1 MTVSASATT
10 ACPVT
15 SALVDAETNA
25 DAEVRTGVEI
35 RTDAEIRTGVE
46 IRTGAEIRTDANAL
60 LELEDA
66 SCGYGGEDVVRKVS
80 FRTHG
85 HENICLLG
93 PNGCGKTTLL
103 RAISGLL
110 PLTGGRVLIDG
121 TDIRHMR
128 QKDISRNIAMMSQ
141 LATVHFSYTV
151 EETVMLGRYVRMKA
165 GLFESPGK
173 EDRRKVRECLEA
185 VEMADL
191 AGRPIDSLSGGQLQR
206 VFLARTLAQ
215 EPRLILLDEP
225 TNHLDLRHQIE
236 LVDHLIRWSETE
248 GRCIIGVLHDIGL
261 ASRLADR
268 LLLMRNGML
277 AADGRTRDI
286 LDGNCLNEVYGLD
299 VRAYMRNM
307 LKQWEPQGGN
317 FHESR

>member
-1 MTVSASATT
+1 MMAAKSETT
-10 ACPVT
+10 
-15 SALVDAETNA
+15 
-25 DAEVRTGVEI
+25 
-35 RTDAEIRTGVE
+35 
-46 IRTGAEIRTDANAL
+46 AL
-60 LELEDA
+60 LELEDV
-66 SCGYGGEDVVRKVS
+66 SCGYGGPDVVRHVS

-85 HENICLLG
+85 HENLCLLG

-103 RAISGLL
+103 RAASGLL
-110 PLTGGRVLIDG
+110 PLTGGCVLIDG
-121 TDIRHMR
+121 TDIRRMKR
-128 QKDISRNIAMMSQ
+128 RDIARSIAMMSQ

-151 EETVMLGRYVRMKA
+151 QETVMLGRYVRMKA
-165 GLFESPGK
+165 GLFESPDK
-173 EDRRKVRECLEA
+173 KDHRMVMECLEA

-191 AGRPIDSLSGGQLQR
+191 ADRPIESLSGGQLQR

-236 LVDHLIRWSETE
+236 LVDHLVHWSETD

-268 LLLMRNGML
+268 FLLMQ
-277 AADGRTRDI
+277 DGCLVTDGETRDV
-286 LDGNCLNEVYGLD
+286 LDGDSLNQVYGLD

-307 LKQWEPQGGN
+307 LRQWEP
-317 FHESR
+317 

>member
-1 MTVSASATT
+1 MALESATAASAG
-10 ACPVT
+10 T
-15 SALVDAETNA
+15 SAYVDAETDVYA
-25 DAEVRTGVEI
+25 GVRTGVEI
-35 RTDAEIRTGVE
+35 FTDTI
-46 IRTGAEIRTDANAL
+46 AL
-60 LELEDA
+60 LELEDV

-85 HENICLLG
+85 HENLCLLG

-110 PLTGGRVLIDG
+110 SLTGGRVLIDG
-121 TDIRHMR
+121 TDIRHMK
-128 QKDISRNIAMMSQ
+128 QKDISRSIAMMSQ
-141 LATVHFSYTV
+141 LAAIHFSYTV

-173 EDRRKVRECLEA
+173 EDRRKVMECLEA

-191 AGRPIDSLSGGQLQR
+191 AARPIDSLSGGQLQR

-215 EPRLILLDEP
+215 EPRIILLDEP

-236 LVDHLIRWSETE
+236 LVDHLIRWSETG

-261 ASRLADR
+261 ASRMADR
-268 LLLMRNGML
+268 LLLMKNGTL
-277 AADGRTRDI
+277 VADGVTRDI
-286 LDGNCLNEVYGLD
+286 LDGNRLNEVYGLD
-299 VRAYMRNM
+299 VREYMRNM
-307 LKQWEPQGGN
+307 LLQWEPQGGTS
-317 FHESR
+317 HESG

>member
-1 MTVSASATT
+1 MMASSSKA
-10 ACPVT
+10 AARVGT
-15 SALVDAETNA
+15 SAHAAAEA
-25 DAEVRTGVEI
+25 RTE
-35 RTDAEIRTGVE
+35 T
-46 IRTGAEIRTDANAL
+46 NAL
-60 LELEDA
+60 LELEDV

-85 HENICLLG
+85 HENLCLLG

-121 TDIRHMR
+121 TDIRHMK

-236 LVDHLIRWSETE
+236 LVDHLIHWSETE

-268 LLLMRNGML
+268 LLLMQNGML

-286 LDGNCLNEVYGLD
+286 LDGNRLNEVYGLD

-307 LKQWEPQGGN
+307 LKQWGPQGGL
-317 FHESR
+317 HEFV